1 MLLIDFD
8 TPIPSSPHL
17 SLLSSDSEKRKVLKI
32 ETELAEL
39 KGCANCEL
47 SIFSNKTDSLTVSV
61 NIVFHQNELLVKI
74 R

>member
-39 KGCANCEL
+39 KGCVNCEL
-47 SIFSNKTDSLTVSV
+47 SIFSNKTDS
-61 NIVFHQNELLVKI
+61 
-74 R
+74 